1 MSHSRE
7 IIHGLLT
14 FSCSLAA
21 LGPRP
26 GVQGPSGPWSNGRTP
41 VFGTGGGGSTPP
53 GPIGRLSAA
62 PALLPGLWAA
72 ASSVAALGSPLAAA
86 PDLRGHGPSAVHT
99 GASVVSMQAGATE
112 QARKDSA
119 AARSRA
125 HSLQARFE
133 RMAVRHLPFA
143 LGGTP
148 ECDEIIGRLCVWDGG
163 GDRAP
168 KPEAEE
174 VTAARERLVDELAEV
189 AGEIPGDSWVF
200 GQRILYLVDAGR
212 HAEAASI
219 ATRCQLAESW
229 RCAAY
234 LGYVLHRDSDVAG
247 AEDAFGR
254 AMAEMPASM
263 RTEWRDPAPLLDGDL
278 RGWLKD
284 QPDSAAAV
292 EKLWALSDPLYLVD
306 GNDRRT
312 AHYSRW
318 VYSMGQAEARNS
330 FAMPWGDD
338 MTEVAVRF
346 GWSAG
351 CERLWPEST
360 IHPQRMRVRCLDYP
374 GVSRATPPRSVLERP
389 EGGEKPVWELPPGP
403 PQSVYL
409 SPYLD
414 SLGSLTAQVGRLPRP
429 EGVILLAAWRTPG
442 LAPRQT
448 MRTDGGATGG
458 DVAAGLFVAQGGAVV
473 LDERTA
479 IAPGGTVRMAAKVPH
494 SEWGVVS
501 VESWAPE
508 DRRAWRLRQRM
519 DFRGAPRD
527 VLALSDLLMIEPES
541 DPGDADELLEALQPS
556 TVVGGDAPVGVAFEI
571 YGLRPVGETVHFRA
585 WVEAQSEG
593 LLTRFGRWLGIGRRE
608 KASVSWREVVP
619 RGTGTLLRSF
629 SVRLPGLGRGA
640 YQIVIEVFAEGR
652 EPLRTRLPFTVESRL

>member
-1 MSHSRE
+1 
-7 IIHGLLT
+7 
-14 FSCSLAA
+14 
-21 LGPRP
+21 
-26 GVQGPSGPWSNGRTP
+26 
-41 VFGTGGGGSTPP
+41 
-53 GPIGRLSAA
+53 
-62 PALLPGLWAA
+62 
-72 ASSVAALGSPLAAA
+72 
-86 PDLRGHGPSAVHT
+86 
-99 GASVVSMQAGATE
+99 
-112 QARKDSA
+112 
-119 AARSRA
+119 
-125 HSLQARFE
+125 
-133 RMAVRHLPFA
+133 MAVRRLPFV

-148 ECDEIIGRLCVWDGG
+148 ECDEIIGRLCIWDSD

-174 VTAARERLVDELAEV
+174 VVAARERLVDELAEV

-212 HAEAASI
+212 LAEAASI
-219 ATRCQLAESW
+219 ARRCQLAESW

-234 LGYVLHRDSDVAG
+234 LGYVLHRDSDVVG
-247 AEDAFGR
+247 AEEAFGQ
-254 AMAEMPASM
+254 AIEEMPASM

-292 EKLWALSDPLYLVD
+292 EKLWALSDPLYLID
-306 GNDRRT
+306 GNDRLT

-318 VYSMGQAEARNS
+318 VYSMVMADARNP

-351 CERLWPEST
+351 CERLWPEGT
-360 IHPQRMRVRCLDYP
+360 IHTQWPRVRCLDYP

-389 EGGEKPVWELPPGP
+389 EGGDESVLWELPAGP
-403 PQSVYL
+403 PQSVHL
-409 SPYLD
+409 PPYLD
-414 SLGSLTAQVGRLPRP
+414 SLEELTAQVGRLLRP
-429 EGVILLAAWRTPG
+429 EGVILLAAWRTPD
-442 LAPRQT
+442 LAPRQA

-458 DVAAGLFVAQGGAVV
+458 AVAAGLFVVKGGEVV

-479 IAPGGTVRMAAKVPH
+479 VASGGAVRVAGRVPH
-494 SEWGVVS
+494 SEWGVAS

-508 DRRAWRLRQRM
+508 DRRAWRLRQGM
-519 DFRGAPRD
+519 SFRGVPRD
-527 VLALSDLLMIEPES
+527 VFALSDLLLIEPGS
-541 DPGDADELLEALQPS
+541 DPGDAEELLEALLPS
-556 TVVGGDAPVGVAFEI
+556 TVVGGDAAAVAFEI
-571 YGLRPVGETVHFRA
+571 YGLRPVGEVVHYRA

-608 KASVSWREVVP
+608 KASVSWRESVP
-619 RGTGTLLRSF
+619 RGTDTLLRSF
-629 SVRLPGLGRGA
+629 SVRLPRLGQGA

-652 EPLRTRLPFTVESRL
+652 EPLRTRRPFTVESGS

>member
-1 MSHSRE
+1 MPV
-7 IIHGLLT
+7 
-14 FSCSLAA
+14 SLAA
-21 LGPRP
+21 PAPLPAAR
-26 GVQGPSGPWSNGRTP
+26 GPSGPWSNGRTP

-53 GPIGRLSAA
+53 GPIRRLSAA
-62 PALLPGLWAA
+62 PALLLGLWAA
-72 ASSVAALGSPLAAA
+72 AAPVAAFGSPLAVA
-86 PDLRGHGPSAVHT
+86 PYLRGHGSSAARPGASAVLL
-99 GASVVSMQAGATE
+99 QAGATE
-112 QARKDSA
+112 QERKDST

-133 RMAVRHLPFA
+133 RTAIRHLPFT

-148 ECDEIIGRLCVWDGG
+148 ECDEIVGRLCIWDGG

-174 VTAARERLVDELAEV
+174 VAAARERLLDELAEV
-189 AGEIPGDSWVF
+189 AGEIPGDGWVF

-212 HAEAASI
+212 LAEAASL
-219 ATRCQLAESW
+219 ARRCQLAESW

-234 LGYVLHRDSDVAG
+234 LGYVLHRDSDVVG
-247 AEDAFGR
+247 AEEAFGR

-263 RTEWRDPAPLLDGDL
+263 RTEWRDPGPLLDGDL

-292 EKLWALSDPLYLVD
+292 EKLWALSDPLYLVE

-318 VYSMGQAEARNS
+318 VYSMGQADARNPH
-330 FAMPWGDD
+330 AMPWGDD

-360 IHPQRMRVRCLDYP
+360 IHPRRPRVWCYDYLDYP

-389 EGGEKPVWELPPGP
+389 QGGDERVWEHRAGL
-403 PQSVYL
+403 PQSVHL
-409 SPYLD
+409 PPYLD
-414 SLGSLTAQVGRLPRP
+414 SLEELTAQVGRLSRP
-429 EGVILLAAWRTPG
+429 GGVILLAAWRTPD
-442 LAPRQT
+442 LSLPRTMQT
-448 MRTDGGATGG
+448 NGGATGG
-458 DVAAGLFVAQGGAVV
+458 AVAAGLFAVQGGAVV

-479 IAPGGTVRMAAKVPH
+479 VASGGAVRVAGRVPH

-508 DRRAWRLRQRM
+508 DRRAWRLRQGM
-519 DFRGAPRD
+519 SFSGVPRD
-527 VLALSDLLMIEPES
+527 VFALSDLLLIEPES
-541 DPGDADELLEALQPS
+541 DPGNTDELLGALQPT
-556 TVVGGDAPVGVAFEI
+556 TVAGGDAAVGVAFEI
-571 YGLRPVGETVHFRA
+571 YGLRPVGETVHYRA
-585 WVEAQSEG
+585 WVEARSEG

-608 KASVSWREVVP
+608 KVSVSWREVVP
-619 RGTGTLLRSF
+619 QGTGTLLRSF
-629 SVRLPGLGRGA
+629 SIRLPGLGQGA
-640 YQIVIEVFAEGR
+640 YQIVIEVFVEGR
-652 EPLRTRLPFTVESRL
+652 EPLQTRLPFTVEPGL

>member
-1 MSHSRE
+1 MPV
-7 IIHGLLT
+7 
-14 FSCSLAA
+14 SLVA
-21 LGPRP
+21 LASRP
-26 GVQGPSGPWSNGRTP
+26 GARGPSGPWSNGRTP

-53 GPIGRLSAA
+53 GPIRRLRAA

-72 ASSVAALGSPLAAA
+72 AASAAAFGSPLAAA
-86 PDLRGHGPSAVHT
+86 PDLRGHSSSDAHPG
-99 GASVVSMQAGATE
+99 AGATALQAGTTE
-112 QARKDSA
+112 QERKDSA

-133 RMAVRHLPFA
+133 RTAIRHLPFA

-148 ECDEIIGRLCVWDGG
+148 ECDEIIGRLCIWDSD

-174 VTAARERLVDELAEV
+174 IVAARERLLDELAEV
-189 AGEIPGDSWVF
+189 AGEIPGDRWVF
-200 GQRILYLVDAGR
+200 GQRILYLVDAG
-212 HAEAASI
+212 HLAEAASI
-219 ATRCQLAESW
+219 ARRCQLAESW

-234 LGYVLHRDSDVAG
+234 LGYVLHRDSDVVG
-247 AEDAFGR
+247 AEEAFER

-263 RTEWRDPAPLLDGDL
+263 RTEWRDPGPLLDGDL

-292 EKLWALSDPLYLVD
+292 EELWALSDPLYLIE

-318 VYSMGQAEARNS
+318 VYSMGQADARNPH
-330 FAMPWGDD
+330 AMPWGDD

-360 IHPQRMRVRCLDYP
+360 IHPRRLRVQCLDYP
-374 GVSRATPPRSVLERP
+374 GVSRATPTRSVLERP
-389 EGGEKPVWELPPGP
+389 ESGDEPVWEPPAGP
-403 PQSVYL
+403 PRSVHL

-414 SLGSLTAQVGRLPRP
+414 SLEELTAQVGRLSRP
-429 EGVILLAAWRTPG
+429 DGVILLAAWRTPD
-442 LAPRQT
+442 LAPRRT
-448 MRTDGGATGG
+448 METDGGATGG
-458 DVAAGLFVAQGGAVV
+458 AVAAGLFAVQGGVVV

-479 IAPGGTVRMAAKVPH
+479 VASGGAVRVAGRVPH

-508 DRRAWRLRQRM
+508 DRRAWRLRQGM
-519 DFRGAPRD
+519 SFRGVPRD
-527 VLALSDLLMIEPES
+527 VFALSDLLLIEPES
-541 DPGDADELLEALQPS
+541 DPGDTDELLEALQPS
-556 TVVGGDAPVGVAFEI
+556 TAVGGDAPVGVGFEI
-571 YGLRPVGETVHFRA
+571 YGLRPVGETVQYRA

-593 LLTRFGRWLGIGRRE
+593 LLTRLGRWLGIGRRE
-608 KASVSWREVVP
+608 RASVSWREVVP

-629 SVRLPGLGRGA
+629 SIRLPGLGQGA
-640 YQIVIEVFAEGR
+640 YQIVIEVFVEGR
-652 EPLRTRLPFTVESRL
+652 EPLQTRLPFTVESGL